1 MSEDKR
7 AKFIEDKRREWGY
20 SMERLARGL
29 YISRGTLYYRRNHP
43 ESMTVEELCRMAEV
57 LKLSGAEILRF
68 VRGK

>member
-7 AKFIEDKRREWGY
+7 AKLIEDKRRERGY

-29 YISRGTLYYRRNHP
+29 YISRGTLYYRRSHP

-57 LKLSGAEILRF
+57 LQLSGAEILRF